1 VDTGVVV
8 NPRIVLGRCPAW
20 DVAVR
25 YRYNDPKHISVHPS
39 LRNRTA
45 RCSRWIRRRHG
56 SAGAWRRRRAATH
69 DIGLVDP
76 PAVSHG
82 APAGTGGVGQQW
94 REPLHP
100 AVDGDMVDLDAAL
113 SQEFLDVAIRQPEAQ
128 YQRTASTMMS
138 GGSRSR
144 RRQTARQDQG
154 QVEFSCQQ
162 SCRSGALTANAAVP
176 NKHSAQR
183 HDNFH
188 TVSAFGDLNGF
199 VANGRHRRHR
209 DGPAT
214 LEGRRGRRGRG
225 GGRRG

>member
-1 VDTGVVV
+1 MVRVEGNETGERRVSAVDTGVVV
-8 NPRIVLGRCPAW
+8 NPWIVLGRCPAW

-138 GGSRSR
+138 GGKPKPAKADRAAGPRPGRVLMPAVLPLGRAHGERS
-144 RRQTARQDQG
+144 
-154 QVEFSCQQ
+154 
-162 SCRSGALTANAAVP
+162 
-176 NKHSAQR
+176 SAQQAQR
-183 HDNFH
+183 S
-188 TVSAFGDLNGF
+188 TT
-199 VANGRHRRHR
+199 R
-209 DGPAT
+209 
-214 LEGRRGRRGRG
+214 
-225 GGRRG
+225 